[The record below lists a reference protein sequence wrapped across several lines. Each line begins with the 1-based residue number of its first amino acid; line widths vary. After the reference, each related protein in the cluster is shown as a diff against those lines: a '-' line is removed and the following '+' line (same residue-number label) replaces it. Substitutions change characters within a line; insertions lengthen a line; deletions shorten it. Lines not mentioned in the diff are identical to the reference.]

1 MRHNRGFVSFLIL
14 GTGLMLVTLGLMF
27 SYYVN
32 RNSRLE
38 SEYIRNLNYRQLV
51 YVAMGELLEDGPT
64 ETMNSI
70 KNYGLTLGGENVTL
84 TKSADFSTDGNFR
97 VVSAVAS
104 GGNNRFGL
112 RYFTFIPT
120 AAVQNRAGSYVFS
133 SDREPVS
140 NTINNM
146 NGAKYSS
153 GNTFNYPFFNTYKK
167 EITDYNSSDEYRK
180 VKLDF
185 LAKVDWEEIKRIGF
199 GQDIYYHLGDLT
211 IPKGTYKC
219 NSMVIVD
226 GDLEIA
232 AGTEFKGRM
241 IFLVNNT
248 IGGGKTTIGHNVTMD
263 DGLVLTRASLVIES
277 GCNLTGHFRSCTSI
291 VINGKGNFSGR
302 ADAGRPFQTVA
313 KVF

>member
-1 MRHNRGFVSFLIL
+1 MKRNGFVVIEIL
-14 GTGLMLVTLGLMF
+14 ACGLMLVTLGLMI
-27 SYYVN
+27 SYFVS

-51 YVAMGELLEDGPT
+51 YVAMGELLEDEPT
-64 ETMNSI
+64 EAMSMA

-133 SDREPVS
+133 SNLDPDKSVK
-140 NTINNM
+140 NM

-153 GNTFNYPFFNTYKK
+153 GNTFNYPFFNTFKK
-167 EITDYNSSDEYRK
+167 EITKYNISTEYGK
-180 VKLDF
+180 VNFDF

-226 GDLEIA
+226 GDLTIT

-248 IGGGKTTIGHNVTMD
+248 IGGGKTTIGRNVTMN
-263 DGLVLTRASLVIES
+263 DGLVLTMASLVIGS
-277 GCNLTGHFRSCTSI
+277 GCNLTGHFRSNTSI
-291 VINGKGNFSGR
+291 VINGKGNFYGR
-302 ADAGRPFQTVA
+302 ADAGRPFQTLA